1 MFFFFFLNSHHSLS
15 YVAKMVVDNQCNPC
29 DNSLTETVPLSTLN
43 DVRREKQGGSVGKE
57 TKGTEEERKLTT
69 RV

>member
-1 MFFFFFLNSHHSLS
+1 MSFLLKSHHSLS
-15 YVAKMVVDNQCNPC
+15 YVANMVVDNQCNPC
-29 DNSLTETVPLSTLN
+29 ANSLTETVQLSTFN
-43 DVRREKQGGSVGKE
+43 NVRREKQGGSVGKE

>member
-1 MFFFFFLNSHHSLS
+1 
-15 YVAKMVVDNQCNPC
+15 MVVDNQCNPC

-43 DVRREKQGGSVGKE
+43 DVRREEQGGSVGKE
-57 TKGTEEERKLTT
+57 TKGIEEERKLAT

>member
-1 MFFFFFLNSHHSLS
+1 
-15 YVAKMVVDNQCNPC
+15 MVVDNQCNPC
-29 DNSLTETVPLSTLN
+29 ANSLTETVQLSTFN
-43 DVRREKQGGSVGKE
+43 NVRREKQGGSVGKE